1 MNNALKGK
9 WKCNSDSCDN
19 NRADACKL
27 RVLRHIFTLRTLPL
41 FFFFSKERI
50 AFLVKGFFCYD
61 IHLTNPTC
69 ISKNFPYFR
78 SIPASVLT
86 KSQINLLAH

>member
-41 FFFFSKERI
+41 FFFLFKGTYSFPRKGI
-50 AFLVKGFFCYD
+50 FL
-61 IHLTNPTC
+61 L
-69 ISKNFPYFR
+69 
-78 SIPASVLT
+78 
-86 KSQINLLAH
+86 